1 MSTSGAEEVLALLT
15 AISNHTVYD
24 GKVPSTVPPVKP
36 PYSVV
41 YFTIVTPDGERAP
54 DAVSLAGDSDV
65 IILKIYVH
73 NVGGSA
79 QAARNVGWKV
89 RAALLNVKPVIA
101 GRVCGKIGQ
110 EPDEVAP
117 IKDESTGTL
126 IMDLADVYRLRSVP
140 A

>member
-24 GKVPSTVPPVKP
+24 GKVSPNTPP
-36 PYSVV
+36 PYTVV
-41 YFTIVTPDGERAP
+41 YFTVQTPTGEQAP
-54 DAVSLAGDSDV
+54 DAVDLIGNSDV
-65 IILKIYVH
+65 INLSIYVH

-79 QAARNVGWKV
+79 QAARNVSWKV
-89 RAALLNVKPVIA
+89 RAALLNVKPVVA
-101 GRVCGKIGQ
+101 GRVCHPIRQ
-110 EPDEVAP
+110 VDDAP
-117 IKDESTGTL
+117 PVKDESTGTL